1 MGFSGQPRTAR
12 LSGTQQVKPQSI
24 MNAHLRKTGWIELF
38 LLGVRRRRRYRV
50 EGISMMPLLKPED
63 EVLIA
68 SSASIPLNAGDIV
81 VARHPHRTDLVIVK
95 KIEAITSGGQF
106 VLAGLNSEESTDSRD
121 FGAIDRADVIGKVTS
136 VFSEGII
143 QTQR

>member
-106 VLAGLNSEESTDSRD
+106 EESTDSRD